1 MTLGGHTGYGRPAV
15 ILEPGGMLTILSI
28 GAGGKIT
35 RGRFGVDP
43 TTTAQGWDDLAQ
55 HGAPL
60 NGGNNMI
67 NGAGLAN
74 GTWTAVYLD
83 QSQALVEINS
93 GGADTGT
100 TAPPQQTPK
109 LRDLASLQAEH
120 GRSGTY
126 ADQQL
131 KPKPQMGASW
141 TPPDFKYDHF
151 TFDQCRNPGAEENPP
166 GQIKNHYSYC
176 WSGNASINYKM
187 HCWGPLC
194 FGRRVVYLVTVIGE
208 GNTHVR
214 ESLYRVF
221 VSDFDDVSAADRLM
235 KIKVEMRCDSL
246 VQPDDCKPDSALSSV
261 ERSIADWSAGNEVR
275 MKVVGAEP
283 PVTDLNPD
291 RVGYGNAWVHVT
303 ATAPNNSRRDLDTPK
318 NRVRF
323 DSADYLKY
331 NAFTGGQ
338 GAIFPDVN
346 AVINFPITTPEFA
359 AMQASGMHYKQAM
372 ERPGETCPRVAGK
385 DIPGAIGRA
394 PLHRL
399 YHDKEWRQKNRQSA
413 FAACET
419 ELPPGEYPKPDHQ
432 CDEYPFATTR
442 EGASATHNPLRNFS
456 VKSILGD
463 DNEAAG
469 TWLSAWYSYDRIID
483 GDPFYVRVIV

>member
-1 MTLGGHTGYGRPAV
+1 M
-15 ILEPGGMLTILSI
+15 ILEPSGMLTILSI
-28 GAGGKIT
+28 GTGNKIS

-43 TTTAQGWDDLAQ
+43 AAGAQGWDDLAQ
-55 HGAPL
+55 QGAPL

-83 QSQALVEINS
+83 QGQKLVEINS

-100 TAPPQQTPK
+100 ATPSQETPK
-109 LRDLASLQAEH
+109 LRDLTSLQAEH

-126 ADQQL
+126 ADLQL

-208 GNTHVR
+208 GNTHFR

-221 VSDFDDVSAADRLM
+221 VSDFEDVSVADRLM

-246 VQPDDCKPDSALSSV
+246 VQPDDCAPDSSLSSV
-261 ERSIADWSAGNEVR
+261 ERSISEWDANNEAR

-346 AVINFPITTPEFA
+346 AVINFPIATPEFA

-399 YHDKEWRQKNRQSA
+399 YHDREWRQKNRQSA

-419 ELPPGEYPKPDHQ
+419 ELPPGEYPKPGHQ